1 MALQMN
7 DVLAKHR
14 FNARVLAYVEDEGVN
29 FSTMTFALTFVV
41 SCEVM
46 GLFVPFVG
54 AC

>member
-7 DVLAKHR
+7 DVRAKHR
-14 FNARVLAYVEDEGVN
+14 LNVHVLAYFENEGVN

-46 GLFVPFVG
+46 GLFVPFIG
-54 AC
+54 TC

>member
-14 FNARVLAYVEDEGVN
+14 LNARVLAYVEDERVN
-29 FSTMTFALTFVV
+29 SSNMTFALTFVLP
-41 SCEVM
+41 CEVM
-46 GLFVPFVG
+46 GLFVPFVE

>member
-14 FNARVLAYVEDEGVN
+14 FNAHVLAYVEDEGVN

-46 GLFVPFVG
+46 RLFIPFVG

>member
-1 MALQMN
+1 MPLQMN

-14 FNARVLAYVEDEGVN
+14 LNARVLAYVEDERVN
-29 FSTMTFALTFVV
+29 FSTMTLALTFVV

-46 GLFVPFVG
+46 KLFVPFVG

>member
-14 FNARVLAYVEDEGVN
+14 LTACVLAYIEDERVN
-29 FSTMTFALTFVV
+29 FSTMTFALTFVM

>member
-1 MALQMN
+1 MN

-14 FNARVLAYVEDEGVN
+14 FNVHVLAYVEDEGVN

-46 GLFVPFVG
+46 RLFVPFAG